1 MPKASKSKTSYSYPS
16 EVSSLF
22 PNLLCDLAK
31 EMIFLLAF
39 VVIAALAVEQAD
51 ALFSTE
57 FTEMIGLANN
67 KV

>member
-1 MPKASKSKTSYSYPS
+1 MPKASYPS
-16 EVSSLF
+16 DVSSLF

-51 ALFSTE
+51 AWGDGGGWAELYNSE
-57 FTEMIGLANN
+57 GLATNE
-67 KV
+67 V